1 MLRTVITF
9 LMLIASAIAGEVRLT
24 LESAPAYALNHNPAF
39 AAARLRIEEAR
50 GRLRQSGLLSN
61 PEIDAI
67 FSRHTD
73 SSEEKLG
80 VAVMQRFPVTARLR
94 LEKAISRAELA
105 AAHAEVRNAE
115 RKLVAD
121 VRSGAVKLLA
131 IDGQRELRRKQLGN
145 SQELAG
151 FTRGRV
157 ETGEASVVDASQVE
171 LEGHQLRTDLL
182 HLDVERGAVTGEL
195 RGLLGL
201 AAKDTLIIAGD
212 LPGLISIPG
221 SDANP
226 ALRPDFE
233 VAENVAQAA
242 RQAAE
247 LARAQ
252 RWQDIGL
259 GINVEAER
267 TEDAPEGIQRDNF
280 VGLKLAV
287 PLPLWNRNEGRI
299 QETAAAALRAEK
311 ETDVLA
317 RSIHAEISAA
327 RQAMRALARVVTDL
341 EDQVLPAARHIEE
354 QLHQTYSAG
363 QATLQETLRARDRRL
378 LLERQRLEALRD
390 FHLARIRYDAATG
403 KGSL

>member
-1 MLRTVITF
+1 MVV
-9 LMLIASAIAGEVRLT
+9 ASAVAGEVRLT

-61 PEIDAI
+61 PEIDAT
-67 FSRHTD
+67 FSRHPD
-73 SSEEKLG
+73 SSEQKLG
-80 VAVMQRFPVTARLR
+80 VALMQRFPVTARLR
-94 LEKAISRAELA
+94 LEKAVSRAELA

-115 RKLVAD
+115 RKLVAE

-131 IDGQRELRRKQLGN
+131 IDGHRELRRKQLGN
-145 SQELAG
+145 SHELAG
-151 FTRGRV
+151 FTRRRV
-157 ETGEASVVDASQVE
+157 ESGEASFVDASQVE

-182 HLDVERGAVTGEL
+182 QLDVERAAVAGEL

-201 AAKDTLIIAGD
+201 AADDTFIIAGD
-212 LPGLISIPG
+212 LPRLISVPG

-233 VAENVAQAA
+233 VAENVAEAA

-259 GINVEAER
+259 GFHVEAER
-267 TEDAPEGIQRDNF
+267 IEDAPDGIQRDNF

-299 QETAAAALRAEK
+299 QETNAAALRAEK
-311 ETDVLA
+311 ETDALA
-317 RSIHAEISAA
+317 RSIHAEVSAA
-327 RQAMRALARVVTDL
+327 REAMRALAKVVAEL
-341 EDQVLPAARHIEE
+341 EDQMLPAATQIEN
-354 QLHQTYSAG
+354 QLHQAYSTG
-363 QATLQETLRARDRRL
+363 QTTLQETLRARDRRL
-378 LLERQRLEALRD
+378 SLERQRLEALRD
-390 FHLARIRYDAATG
+390 FHLARIRYEAAIG
-403 KGSL
+403 KGFSK